1 MPEGHFLF
9 QEETHMGKAKEKA
22 KIAHIRAH
30 VAEPYQ
36 KEIRLLK
43 SRVSSMNEEIQQL
56 RTENHNKGNQIR
68 ELTRELQILQRQT
81 ELLQGFLKLPPES
94 MSEIRSQI
102 EDDIN
107 RRKSMEE
114 AKDLFKALANFTG
127 HGF

>member
-9 QEETHMGKAKEKA
+9 QEEIHMGKAKEKA

-43 SRVSSMNEEIQQL
+43 SRVSSMSEEIQQL
-56 RTENHNKGNQIR
+56 RTENHNKGNQIQD
-68 ELTRELQILQRQT
+68 LTGKLQILQRQT
-81 ELLQGFLKLPPES
+81 ELLRGFLKLPEES
-94 MSEIRSQI
+94 IAEIRKQI
-102 EDDIN
+102 EDDIKH
-107 RRKSMEE
+107 RKSMEE